1 MKTKNN
7 QKGFTLIE
15 LLVVIAVIGLLA
27 SVVLV
32 ALNGARLKSRETKRL
47 ADVAQ
52 FVKALELYYGDNN
65 AYPLSGG
72 VAGTCGTGG
81 TCPNSAWSNSIDSS
95 WTTLQTAMQKY
106 LSKLPHDPSESLSG
120 WAGDGVAHTYAYFNG
135 AQGNCVAGQWYMIV
149 YNLEVSNGLDPG
161 VLCGGVPIFQYGG
174 AGANTSIKTVGVGH
188 Q

>member
-65 AYPLSGG
+65 SYPTSGG
-72 VAGTCGTGG
+72 ATS
-81 TCPNSAWSNSIDSS
+81 PNGAWSNSSDSS